1 MLTLNIYIVP
11 FRAVGRSA
19 NPGLPV
25 LFGGHNQPPLV
36 EIGLTDLPKS
46 GGASPATPAPT
57 GLYGDTKTDDSGRAR
72 RARPVAQLA
81 PTLR

>member
-1 MLTLNIYIVP
+1 M
-11 FRAVGRSA
+11 
-19 NPGLPV
+19 PV
-25 LFGGHNQPPLV
+25 LV

-46 GGASPATPAPT
+46 GGSSPASRLIKLIYFVWRVETSLPPAPT

-72 RARPVAQLA
+72 RATRPVAQLA